1 MVTSI
6 TIDIFLFHG
15 YLFENIFIKY
25 LTTMA
30 DFFNSNSG
38 NFDLCSSSG
47 TGTTDELK
55 SDEMQKS
62 YNDGT
67 TES

>member
-1 MVTSI
+1 
-6 TIDIFLFHG
+6 
-15 YLFENIFIKY
+15 
-25 LTTMA
+25 MA

-38 NFDLCSSSG
+38 NFDLNSLSG
-47 TGTTDELK
+47 TSTTNELN
-55 SDEMQKS
+55 SDEVQKS